1 MAQEIEEEIV
11 QSSLDEDLELVFR
24 QSSSITFISGKRD
37 DGKTDFGFLLLE
49 MAKEEGLLDKIAGN
63 VRLHRKSEV
72 GYIPY
77 YDRFQE
83 WLKTKGKKGYLLD
96 ELGKHLNRMRF
107 MTEKSKL
114 IMDTCQLVRKFDAHL
129 IGIAPSEEFI
139 NRLFLNTDILDC
151 RMKKLSRKI
160 AMVNNYVTKQTYIL
174 DSIPSTSVPFITKDI
189 AIFELKDPTKKGNLQ
204 ELPQCCRASLLYL
217 RHRSLRKVGKLMD
230 LSHEEIRKLIK
241 KHLGHLDIK
250 VSTVN

>member
-1 MAQEIEEEIV
+1 MEI
-11 QSSLDEDLELVFR
+11 DLVHVFK

-37 DGKTDFGFLLLE
+37 DGKTSFGFLLLE
-49 MAKEEGLLDKIAGN
+49 SAKKEGLLDKIAGN
-63 VRLHRKSEV
+63 VRLHAESKVE
-72 GYIPY
+72 YIPY
-77 YDRFQE
+77 YDRLQE
-83 WLKTKGKKGYLLD
+83 WFKTKGRKGFLLD
-96 ELGKHLNRMRF
+96 ELGQHLNRMRF

-129 IGIAPSEEFI
+129 IGIAPSEDFI

-151 RMKKLSRKI
+151 YIKKLSRKI
-160 AMVNNYVTKQTYIL
+160 AKVNNYVTRNSYTL
-174 DSIPSTSVPFITKDI
+174 TDIPDTSVPFITKDI

-204 ELPQCCRASLLYL
+204 ELPQSSRAAWLYL
-217 RHRSLRKVGKLMD
+217 QHRSLRKVGRIMD

-241 KHLGHLDIK
+241 KHIADSNFK